1 MTERSILTLMDR
13 LLFEQF
19 GDETWSAWRALLS
32 ALFALPMT
40 DAELRVYTTLTGRAA
55 VPSAQARE
63 VWAICGRR
71 AGKSMIAAL
80 IAVFLT
86 TCRTYRLSAGE
97 RGVFMVIA
105 ADRRQ
110 ARVVRGYIGGLL
122 HSTPVLEQLIA
133 RETKS
138 AIDLSNNVS
147 IEIATASYRT
157 IRGYSVVGAV
167 LDEIAFWPTDDAAE
181 PDHEILAALRPAM
194 ATVPDA
200 MLLCLSSPYA
210 RRGALYDAHRRYYGV
225 DGDVLVIQAPT
236 KALNPTV
243 PQKVIDNAYAED
255 EVSARA
261 EYGAEFRSD
270 VEGFVSRDALEAA
283 VVPDRRE
290 LPQVPGGRY
299 VAFLDFA
306 GGSGADSATLAVAH
320 EEERSG
326 TKVAVLD
333 AVREFRP
340 PFSPEQV
347 CHDFAV
353 TMRAYG
359 VTRADA
365 DRWAGQF
372 PVEQMRKHGVT
383 VKPSD
388 KSKSDIYKEFLPLLN
403 SGSVEL
409 LDEPRLH
416 AQITGL
422 ERRVAR
428 GGRDSIDHAPGGHD
442 DVANA
447 ACGAVVQA
455 TARHPTIRV
464 VPVLWG

>member
-55 VPSAQARE
+55 VPRAQARE

-71 AGKSMIAAL
+71 AGKSKIAAL

-409 LDEPRLH
+409 LDVPRLH
-416 AQITGL
+416 AQIGGL

-442 DVANA
+442 DLANA

-455 TARHPTIRV
+455 TVRLPTIRV